1 MQRDREVSIF
11 WGITSSKAV
20 AGRAAR
26 ASGNFATRS
35 VRKLSGPTFIDL
47 DGWVRMRLRSIL
59 RHRRGGRGRGRGIDH
74 HRWPNAFFAEH
85 GLFSLAVAHVQ
96 VRQSSS

>member
-1 MQRDREVSIF
+1 
-11 WGITSSKAV
+11 
-20 AGRAAR
+20 
-26 ASGNFATRS
+26 
-35 VRKLSGPTFIDL
+35 L
-47 DGWVRMRLRSIL
+47 DGWVRMRLRSVL